1 MRMMNHL
8 TTMKL
13 SQCFMILNVT
23 PRVTWEDVK
32 KSYHQLAKKYH
43 PDLNPRNLIC
53 ENKFK
58 ELTSAFRI
66 LETHYKNP
74 KRKRRQSVPSIIV
87 MRPRSSSMHVEESLH
102 SAEAIKERQS
112 NILETPGADKE
123 KKSGWNGWLQS
134 LQVSLNKFERKIFLL
149 DRQKNIR
156 IVPQTAANGGIIRL
170 RNRKETF
177 QVKIPS
183 GDWNRMSLRI
193 PEKGESS
200 FFGKKRGDLVLNIQV
215 IQPEQ
220 LDAGR
225 SKSFYELHVS
235 REKIRASKVQT
246 LDSVQGPIKF
256 VLPRGTKDGQTFVLK
271 YQAKAGSASS
281 PDHIVKVHLM

>member
-74 KRKRRQSVPSIIV
+74 KRNRRQSVPSIIV

-112 NILETPGADKE
+112 NILETPGDDKE

-177 QVKIPS
+177 HVKIPS

-215 IQPEQ
+215 IQ
-220 LDAGR
+220 
-225 SKSFYELHVS
+225 S
-235 REKIRASKVQT
+235 
-246 LDSVQGPIKF
+246 
-256 VLPRGTKDGQTFVLK
+256 
-271 YQAKAGSASS
+271 
-281 PDHIVKVHLM
+281 